1 MAGYQ
6 FAHIDG
12 YARQGGKTK
21 TGRVLSAQQIADE
34 AERRPG
40 AHPHV
45 KDPKPPIQRFGVT
58 PSEAVQQATAWAEQ
72 AVDPRGR
79 KLRIDGLCLGAGV
92 VSVPDN
98 LPDEL
103 WPGYRDAMI
112 GYLKTKHGDRLKS
125 VVEHSDER
133 HRHIHFYL
141 VPLPGESFGAVHPG
155 VAAARASAARGERK
169 GLQRLAF
176 NQAMR
181 AWQDEI
187 HTVSAD
193 FGLAR
198 LGPGRRRLPREV
210 WNAEQRALSAHA
222 ALIGA
227 TQPQG
232 PAMSK
237 ITQIIAMQ
245 EVEHRTGLLGRGEP
259 LYTKDQLLAAT
270 KAAALYGARHNASQ
284 RQAMLETVLLR
295 TPEIDAA
302 ETRLAELAAHEATIA
317 HRMIEVTERVRE
329 AEEQAQ
335 ARIEVSLLKVKQ
347 AEAMA
352 IRAERWAKQTV
363 TTAEARM
370 RVILSPILAA
380 FAAILR
386 DPRAVEPKAEADTA
400 IAALAE
406 LRPLATEIQQALY
419 PVAKAVKKANKV
431 NQALGL
437 DLHP

>member
-12 YARQGGKTK
+12 YARQGGMAKTM
-21 TGRVLSAQQIADE
+21 RVLSAQQIADE
-34 AERRPG
+34 AERKPG

-45 KDPKPPIQRFGVT
+45 KEPKPAILRHGVM
-58 PSEAVQQATAWAEQ
+58 PSEAVQLATAWAEQ

-92 VSVPDN
+92 VSVPEN
-98 LPDEL
+98 MPDGL
-103 WPGYRDAMI
+103 WPGYRDAVI
-112 GYLKTKHGDRLKS
+112 GYLKARHGDRLKS
-125 VVEHSDER
+125 VVEHVDEP

-141 VPLPGESFGAVHPG
+141 VPQPGESFGAVHPG

-169 GLQRLAF
+169 GLQQAAF
-176 NQAMR
+176 NQAMKS
-181 AWQDEI
+181 WQDEI
-187 HTVSAD
+187 HSVSAN

-198 LGPGRRRLPREV
+198 FGPRRRRLSRAA
-210 WNAEQRALSAHA
+210 WYAEQRAFSAHA
-222 ALIGA
+222 AIIRA
-227 TQPQG
+227 TKPKG
-232 PAMSK
+232 PTMVQ
-237 ITQIIAMQ
+237 INQIIAQQ
-245 EVEHRTGLLGRGEP
+245 EVEHRAGLLGRGDP

-302 ETRLAELAAHEATIA
+302 ETRLAELAAREATIA
-317 HRMIEVTERVRE
+317 HRMRKVTERVRE

-335 ARIEVSLLKVKQ
+335 ARIEAYSLKVKQ
-347 AEAMA
+347 AEAIA

-363 TTAEARM
+363 TAAEARM

-386 DPRAVEPKAEADTA
+386 DPKAIEPKVEADAA

-406 LRPLATEIQQALY
+406 LQPLATEIQQALY
-419 PVAKAVKKANKV
+419 PVAKAVKKTHKV

>member
-1 MAGYQ
+1 MAGCQ

-34 AERRPG
+34 AERKPG

-45 KDPKPPIQRFGVT
+45 KEPNPPILRFGVM
-58 PSEAVQQATAWAEQ
+58 PSEAVQQAMAWAEQ

-92 VSVPDN
+92 VSVPEN

-103 WPGYRDAMI
+103 WPRYRDAMI

-125 VVEHSDER
+125 VVEHVDEP

-141 VPLPGESFGAVHPG
+141 VPQPGESFGAVHPG

-187 HTVSAD
+187 HIVSAD

-198 LGPGRRRLPREV
+198 IGPRRRRLPREV

-222 ALIGA
+222 ALISA
-227 TQPQG
+227 TKPKG
-232 PAMSK
+232 PTMGK
-237 ITQIIAMQ
+237 INQIIAMQ
-245 EVEHRTGLLGRGEP
+245 EVEHRTGLLGRGAP
-259 LYTKDQLLAAT
+259 LYTEEQLLAAT
-270 KAAALYGARHNASQ
+270 KAAALYGARHMADQ
-284 RQAMLETVLLR
+284 RQDLLEAVILR
-295 TPEIDAA
+295 TSEIEAA
-302 ETRLAELAAHEATIA
+302 ESRLAELATQEAATA
-317 HRMIEVTERVRE
+317 LRLAEAAERVKE
-329 AEEQAQ
+329 ANCKAQ
-335 ARIEVSLLKVKQ
+335 ARINASLLQAEQ

-352 IRAERWAKQTV
+352 IRAECWAKQAV
-363 TTAEARM
+363 TAMEGRM
-370 RVILSPILAA
+370 REILSPILAA
-380 FAAILR
+380 FTAILR
-386 DPRAVEPKAEADTA
+386 DPKAIEPKVEADAA

-406 LRPLATEIQQALY
+406 LQPLATEIQQALY
-419 PVAKAVKKANKV
+419 PVAKTVKKTHKV

>member
-45 KDPKPPIQRFGVT
+45 KEPKPPIQRFGVT

-92 VSVPDN
+92 VSVPEN

-103 WPGYRDAMI
+103 WPEYRDAMI

-125 VVEHSDER
+125 VVEHTDER

-155 VAAARASAARGERK
+155 VAAARASASRGERK

-187 HTVSAD
+187 HSVSAD

-198 LGPGRRRLPREV
+198 IGPRRRRLPRAV

-222 ALIGA
+222 ALIGSA
-227 TQPQG
+227 RPKG
-232 PAMSK
+232 PTMGK
-237 ITQIIAMQ
+237 INQIISMQ
-245 EVEHRTGLLGRGEP
+245 EVEHRSGLLGRGEP
-259 LYTKDQLLAAT
+259 LYTKEQLLAAT
-270 KAAALYGARHNASQ
+270 RAAALYGAQHNASQ
-284 RQAMLETVLLR
+284 REAMLEAVLLR
-295 TPEIDAA
+295 TAEIDAA
-302 ETRLAELAAHEATIA
+302 ESKLAALSAHEAMIK
-317 HRMIEVTERVRE
+317 HRMVEVSERARE
-329 AEEQAQ
+329 AEEMAQ
-335 ARIEVSLLKVKQ
+335 ARIEASLLKVKL
-347 AEAMA
+347 AEAQVV
-352 IRAERWAKQTV
+352 RAERWAKQTV
-363 TTAEARM
+363 TAAEARM

-386 DPRAVEPKAEADTA
+386 DPQAIEPKVEADAA